1 MKFLLNNNCTDLLKP
16 LRDLGHDAAAPRRRD
31 LPDPLVQ
38 EQANAEGRIIIT
50 CDRGWLR
57 RDMRE
62 RRTAGLIVLQDSKSP
77 ERFEMVKETIKRHER
92 NWRTEPDSS
101 PGGEKGQSRRRTWT
115 NAGNAAER
123 RKSAEATA
131 ATGGSGAA
139 G

>member
-38 EQANAEGRIIIT
+38 EQANVEGRIVIT

-62 RRTAGLIVLQDSKSP
+62 QRATGLIVLQDSKSP
-77 ERFEMVKETIKRHER
+77 ERLEMVKETIERHREELEDGAGFI
-92 NWRTEPDSS
+92 T
-101 PGGEKGQSRRRTWT
+101 RRRAGTIETT
-115 NAGNAAER
+115 NVDERRRGRGAAEVRGSDGGHR
-123 RKSAEATA
+123 R
-131 ATGGSGAA
+131 
-139 G
+139 